1 VTLVI
6 VGTGTDVGKTVVAA
20 TLLARYGAE
29 VPLAYWKPV
38 ATGARDGRDTA
49 TVEALAGDRAAILAE
64 SYLFDE
70 PVSPHL
76 AARLAGRRIEPA
88 ALLADFDR
96 HRAGARTLVIET
108 AGGLLVPLVES
119 DGDGDGGPGDSGPAG
134 QPGGGS
140 GMSEAGRG
148 GSARAPGARGGSAGD
163 TRGWPFRQPP
173 EASSPSHS
181 PSHAPSPSAPA
192 SSRQPS
198 SPPPSSP
205 PPASSPSLPAWH
217 SGFAGAAAADG
228 AATAAAGAGYLQ
240 ADLIVDMARRAP
252 LSCLVVA
259 RTTLGTINHTLL
271 TLEALRARGLGIA
284 GVVLDG
290 PPNREN
296 RRAIERFGGVE
307 TILELPHLAPL
318 DREEVAA
325 AVRHFDRGG
334 LLAPLLRLRRQVPAQ
349 GDRPGYGGSRGSRGL
364 GGRGGGG
371 ESGGGGDRSGGSQ
384 GSDRGRRRGPLA

>member
-29 VPLAYWKPV
+29 IPLAYWKPV

-108 AGGLLVPLVES
+108 AGGLLVPLVEG
-119 DGDGDGGPGDSGPAG
+119 DGDGDPGDPGPAG
-134 QPGGGS
+134 QPEGAS
-140 GMSEAGRG
+140 GMGEAGR
-148 GSARAPGARGGSAGD
+148 ARAPGARGGSAGD

-173 EASSPSHS
+173 EAPSSSHPPSH
-181 PSHAPSPSAPA
+181 PPSPAAPA
-192 SSRQPS
+192 
-198 SPPPSSP
+198 SP

-217 SGFAGAAAADG
+217 SGFAAAAAG
-228 AATAAAGAGYLQ
+228 AAGASTAATEAGYLQ

-271 TLEALRARGLGIA
+271 TLEALRARGLGVA

-325 AVRHFDRGG
+325 ATRHFDRGG
-334 LLAPLLRLRRQVPAQ
+334 HLAPLLRLRRQIPTQ
-349 GDRPGYGGSRGSRGL
+349 GNRPGYGGSRGSRG
-364 GGRGGGG
+364 GGSRGAGG
-371 ESGGGGDRSGGSQ
+371 ESGGAGGGAGGGSQ
-384 GSDRGRRRGPLA
+384 GSDRGRRRGPRA

>member
-20 TLLARYGAE
+20 TLLARYGPE
-29 VPLAYWKPV
+29 IPLAYWKPV

-88 ALLADFDR
+88 ALLADFDH
-96 HRAGARTLVIET
+96 HRAGAHTLVIET
-108 AGGLLVPLVES
+108 AGGLLVPLVDSEGGA
-119 DGDGDGGPGDSGPAG
+119 GDGPVG
-134 QPGGGS
+134 
-140 GMSEAGRG
+140 
-148 GSARAPGARGGSAGD
+148 GGSAGD
-163 TRGWPFRQPP
+163 SRGWPFRQPP
-173 EASSPSHS
+173 AAASPSHTLSQSQS
-181 PSHAPSPSAPA
+181 PP
-192 SSRQPS
+192 Q
-198 SPPPSSP
+198 SPPPS
-205 PPASSPSLPAWH
+205 SSPSLPAWH
-217 SGFAGAAAADG
+217 SGFAAATAAAAG
-228 AATAAAGAGYLQ
+228 AATEAAGAGYLQ

-271 TLEALRARGLGIA
+271 TLEALRARGLGVA

-325 AVRHFDRGG
+325 ATRHFDRGG
-334 LLAPLLRLRRQVPAQ
+334 HLAPLLRLRRQAPPQ
-349 GDRPGYGGSRGSRGL
+349 GERPEQGSRGRRGGRSGHDGGGSRG
-364 GGRGGGG
+364 GGGG
-371 ESGGGGDRSGGSQ
+371 RGSQ

>member
-20 TLLARYGAE
+20 TLLARYGPE
-29 VPLAYWKPV
+29 IPLAYWKPV

-64 SYLFDE
+64 SYLFEE

-108 AGGLLVPLVES
+108 AGGLLVPLA
-119 DGDGDGGPGDSGPAG
+119 DGDGHGDPREA
-134 QPGGGS
+134 PGGGS
-140 GMSEAGRG
+140 S
-148 GSARAPGARGGSAGD
+148 GD
-163 TRGWPFRQPP
+163 HRSWPFRQPP
-173 EASSPSHS
+173 EASSP
-181 PSHAPSPSAPA
+181 PPSPS
-192 SSRQPS
+192 SSL
-198 SPPPSSP
+198 SPPPSPSP
-205 PPASSPSLPAWH
+205 PLPAWH
-217 SGFAGAAAADG
+217 SGFASAAAA
-228 AATAAAGAGYLQ
+228 TEAAGAGTAYLQ
-240 ADLIVDMARRAP
+240 ADLIVEMARRAA

-271 TLEALRARGLGIA
+271 TLEALRARGLGVA

-325 AVRHFDRGG
+325 ATRHFDRAGH
-334 LLAPLLRLRRQVPAQ
+334 LAPLLRLRRQVPGQ
-349 GDRPGYGGSRGSRGL
+349 GDSLGQGSRGSRG
-364 GGRGGGG
+364 G
-371 ESGGGGDRSGGSQ
+371 GGSQ
-384 GSDRGRRRGPLA
+384 GSGRRHRGPRA

>member
-20 TLLARYGAE
+20 TLLARYGPE
-29 VPLAYWKPV
+29 IPLAYWKPV

-64 SYLFDE
+64 SYLFEE

-76 AARLAGRRIEPA
+76 AARLAGRRIEPTV
-88 ALLADFDR
+88 LLADFDR

-108 AGGLLVPLVES
+108 AGGLLVPLT
-119 DGDGDGGPGDSGPAG
+119 DGDAG
-134 QPGGGS
+134 EDPREAPGGG
-140 GMSEAGRG
+140 
-148 GSARAPGARGGSAGD
+148 PAGD

-173 EASSPSHS
+173 ETSSP
-181 PSHAPSPSAPA
+181 
-192 SSRQPS
+192 
-198 SPPPSSP
+198 SPPPSSSLSP
-205 PPASSPSLPAWH
+205 PPSPSPSLPAWH
-217 SGFAGAAAADG
+217 SGFAAAAAAAG
-228 AATAAAGAGYLQ
+228 AATEAAGAGYLQ
-240 ADLIVDMARRAP
+240 ADLIVDMARRAA

-271 TLEALRARGLGIA
+271 TLEALRARGLGVA

-296 RRAIERFGGVE
+296 RRAIERFGGVAM
-307 TILELPHLAPL
+307 ILELPHLSPL

-334 LLAPLLRLRRQVPAQ
+334 RLGPLLRLRRQVPPQ
-349 GDRPGYGGSRGSRGL
+349 GDRPGQGSSLNR
-364 GGRGGGG
+364 
-371 ESGGGGDRSGGSQ
+371 GSQ
-384 GSDRGRRRGPLA
+384 GSGRRRRGPQA

>member
-20 TLLARYGAE
+20 TLLARYGPE
-29 VPLAYWKPV
+29 IPLAYWKPV

-64 SYLFDE
+64 SYLFEE

-76 AARLAGRRIEPA
+76 AARLAGQRIEPA

-96 HRAGARTLVIET
+96 HRAGAHTLVIET
-108 AGGLLVPLVES
+108 AGGLLVPLV
-119 DGDGDGGPGDSGPAG
+119 DGDGGDAGDA
-134 QPGGGS
+134 PGGGS
-140 GMSEAGRG
+140 S
-148 GSARAPGARGGSAGD
+148 GD
-163 TRGWPFRQPP
+163 NRSWPFRQPP
-173 EASSPSHS
+173 EASSPPSS
-181 PSHAPSPSAPA
+181 PS
-192 SSRQPS
+192 SSL
-198 SPPPSSP
+198 SPPPS
-205 PPASSPSLPAWH
+205 SSPSLPAWH
-217 SGFAGAAAADG
+217 SGSAAAA
-228 AATAAAGAGYLQ
+228 AATEAARAAYLQ
-240 ADLIVDMARRAP
+240 ADLIVEMARRAA

-271 TLEALRARGLGIA
+271 TLEALRARGLGVA

-307 TILELPHLAPL
+307 TILELPHLSPL

-325 AVRHFDRGG
+325 ATRHFDRAGH
-334 LLAPLLRLRRQVPAQ
+334 LAPLLRLRRQVPSQ
-349 GDRPGYGGSRGSRGL
+349 SDRPGPGSRGSRD
-364 GGRGGGG
+364 GGGG
-371 ESGGGGDRSGGSQ
+371 GVGSGNGGSQ
-384 GSDRGRRRGPLA
+384 GSGRRRRGPRA

>member
-1 VTLVI
+1 MTLVI

-20 TLLARYGAE
+20 TLLARYGPE
-29 VPLAYWKPV
+29 IPLAYWKPV

-76 AARLAGRRIEPA
+76 AARLAGQRIEPA

-108 AGGLLVPLVES
+108 AGGLLVPLA
-119 DGDGDGGPGDSGPAG
+119 DGGGDPGDAPGGGAGAAGPRGRPGATGAGGVTGHSGLAG
-134 QPGGGS
+134 QPGSDPGAG
-140 GMSEAGRG
+140 EAGR
-148 GSARAPGARGGSAGD
+148 GSARAPGAGSGSSGD

-173 EASSPSHS
+173 EASSL
-181 PSHAPSPSAPA
+181 
-192 SSRQPS
+192 SSS
-198 SPPPSSP
+198 SPPSP
-205 PPASSPSLPAWH
+205 SPSLPAWH
-217 SGFAGAAAADG
+217 SGAAAA
-228 AATAAAGAGYLQ
+228 AAAEAAGAGYLQ
-240 ADLIVDMARRAP
+240 ADLIVDMARRAA

-271 TLEALRARGLGIA
+271 TLEALRARGLGVA
-284 GVVLDG
+284 AVVLDG
-290 PPNREN
+290 APNREN
-296 RRAIERFGGVE
+296 RRAIARFGGVE
-307 TILELPHLAPL
+307 TILELPHLSPL

-325 AVRHFDRGG
+325 AVRHFDRAGH
-334 LLAPLLRLRRQVPAQ
+334 LAPLLRLRRQVPPP
-349 GDRPGYGGSRGSRGL
+349 GDRPGRGRRGGGRSQ

-371 ESGGGGDRSGGSQ
+371 GAGGQ

>member
-20 TLLARYGAE
+20 TLLARYGPE
-29 VPLAYWKPV
+29 IPLAFWKPV

-64 SYLFDE
+64 SYLFEE

-76 AARLAGRRIEPA
+76 AARLAGQRIEPA

-108 AGGLLVPLVES
+108 AGGLLVPLA
-119 DGDGDGGPGDSGPAG
+119 DGDGDGDPREA
-134 QPGGGS
+134 PGGGS
-140 GMSEAGRG
+140 S
-148 GSARAPGARGGSAGD
+148 GD
-163 TRGWPFRQPP
+163 NRSWPFRQPP
-173 EASSPSHS
+173 EASSPSPPLS
-181 PSHAPSPSAPA
+181 PPSSL
-192 SSRQPS
+192 
-198 SPPPSSP
+198 SPPPS
-205 PPASSPSLPAWH
+205 SSPSLPAWH
-217 SGFAGAAAADG
+217 SGFAAAAA
-228 AATAAAGAGYLQ
+228 ATEAAGAGYLQ
-240 ADLIVDMARRAP
+240 ADLIVEMARRAA

-259 RTTLGTINHTLL
+259 RSTLGTINHTLL
-271 TLEALRARGLGIA
+271 TLEALRARGLGVA

-307 TILELPHLAPL
+307 TILELPHLSPL

-334 LLAPLLRLRRQVPAQ
+334 HLAPLLRLRRPVPPL
-349 GDRPGYGGSRGSRGL
+349 GDRPGQGRSRGR
-364 GGRGGGG
+364 RGGGG
-371 ESGGGGDRSGGSQ
+371 DGVGGGGAGSQ

>member
-29 VPLAYWKPV
+29 IPLAYWKPV

-64 SYLFDE
+64 SYLFEE

-76 AARLAGRRIEPA
+76 AARLAGQRIEPA

-108 AGGLLVPLVES
+108 AGGLLVPLA
-119 DGDGDGGPGDSGPAG
+119 DGDGDPDDA
-134 QPGGGS
+134 PGGG
-140 GMSEAGRG
+140 AGA
-148 GSARAPGARGGSAGD
+148 GSGSAGD

-173 EASSPSHS
+173 EASSPS
-181 PSHAPSPSAPA
+181 
-192 SSRQPS
+192 PS
-198 SPPPSSP
+198 SPPSPS
-205 PPASSPSLPAWH
+205 SSPSLPAWH
-217 SGFAGAAAADG
+217 SGFAAAAATE
-228 AATAAAGAGYLQ
+228 AARAGYLQ
-240 ADLIVDMARRAP
+240 ADLIVDMARRAA

-325 AVRHFDRGG
+325 ATRHFDRGG
-334 LLAPLLRLRRQVPAQ
+334 HLAPLLRLGRQVPPQ
-349 GDRPGYGGSRGSRGL
+349 GDRPGQGGSRGD
-364 GGRGGGG
+364 GGGG
-371 ESGGGGDRSGGSQ
+371 GGGGSQ
-384 GSDRGRRRGPLA
+384 GSDRGRRRGPRA

>member
-29 VPLAYWKPV
+29 IPLAYWKPV

-64 SYLFDE
+64 SYLFEE

-108 AGGLLVPLVES
+108 AGGLLVPLA
-119 DGDGDGGPGDSGPAG
+119 DGDGGGDPGDA
-134 QPGGGS
+134 PGGGS
-140 GMSEAGRG
+140 AGEN
-148 GSARAPGARGGSAGD
+148 
-163 TRGWPFRQPP
+163 RGWPFRQPP
-173 EASSPSHS
+173 EASSPS
-181 PSHAPSPSAPA
+181 PSPSLSPP
-192 SSRQPS
+192 SSL
-198 SPPPSSP
+198 SPPPSP
-205 PPASSPSLPAWH
+205 SPSLPAWH
-217 SGFAGAAAADG
+217 SGFAAAAA
-228 AATAAAGAGYLQ
+228 AAAIEAAGAGYLQ
-240 ADLIVDMARRAP
+240 ADLIVDMARRAA

-271 TLEALRARGLGIA
+271 TLEALRARGLGVA

-325 AVRHFDRGG
+325 ATRHFDRGG
-334 LLAPLLRLRRQVPAQ
+334 LLAPLLRLRHQVPPQ
-349 GDRPGYGGSRGSRGL
+349 GDRPGQGSRGGSRSQ
-364 GGRGGGG
+364 GGRSDG
-371 ESGGGGDRSGGSQ
+371 SGGGGGGSQ
-384 GSDRGRRRGPLA
+384 GSDRGRRRGPRA

>member
-1 VTLVI
+1 MTLVI

-20 TLLARYGAE
+20 TLLARYGPE
-29 VPLAYWKPV
+29 IPLAYWKPV

-64 SYLFDE
+64 SYLFEE

-96 HRAGARTLVIET
+96 HRAGAYTLVIET
-108 AGGLLVPLVES
+108 AGGLLVPLVDAEGGA
-119 DGDGDGGPGDSGPAG
+119 GDAAVSGGAAGDS
-134 QPGGGS
+134 
-140 GMSEAGRG
+140 
-148 GSARAPGARGGSAGD
+148 
-163 TRGWPFRQPP
+163 RGWPFRQPA
-173 EASSPSHS
+173 EAASPQAPHS
-181 PSHAPSPSAPA
+181 LSQPRSPSA
-192 SSRQPS
+192 
-198 SPPPSSP
+198 SPPPSSSP
-205 PPASSPSLPAWH
+205 PLPAWH
-217 SGFAGAAAADG
+217 SGFA
-228 AATAAAGAGYLQ
+228 AATATAAGAGTEDAGAGYLQ

-271 TLEALRARGLGIA
+271 TLEALRARGLGVA

-325 AVRHFDRGG
+325 AVRHFDRAGH
-334 LLAPLLRLRRQVPAQ
+334 LAPLLRLRRQVPYPS
-349 GDRPGYGGSRGSRGL
+349 DRPGQAGT
-364 GGRGGGG
+364 RGG
-371 ESGGGGDRSGGSQ
+371 
-384 GSDRGRRRGPLA
+384 RGRRRGPLA

>member
-1 VTLVI
+1 MTLVI

-29 VPLAYWKPV
+29 IPLAYWKPV

-64 SYLFDE
+64 SYLFEE

-108 AGGLLVPLVES
+108 AGGLLVPLA
-119 DGDGDGGPGDSGPAG
+119 DGDGDPSDAPGGGAGAASPRGRSGATGASGASGPSVPAG
-134 QPGGGS
+134 QPGSDS
-140 GMSEAGRG
+140 GIGEAGR
-148 GSARAPGARGGSAGD
+148 GSARAPGAGSGSAGE

-173 EASSPSHS
+173 EASSPS
-181 PSHAPSPSAPA
+181 PSL
-192 SSRQPS
+192 
-198 SPPPSSP
+198 SPPPS
-205 PPASSPSLPAWH
+205 ALPSLPAWH
-217 SGFAGAAAADG
+217 SGFADAAAA
-228 AATAAAGAGYLQ
+228 ATEAAGAGYLQ

-271 TLEALRARGLGIA
+271 TLEALRARGLGVA

-290 PPNREN
+290 PPHREN

-307 TILELPHLAPL
+307 TILELPHLSPL

-325 AVRHFDRGG
+325 ATRHFDRGG
-334 LLAPLLRLRRQVPAQ
+334 LLAPLLRLRRQVPPP
-349 GDRPGYGGSRGSRGL
+349 GDRPGQGGSRG
-364 GGRGGGG
+364 GGRSQGGR
-371 ESGGGGDRSGGSQ
+371 SGGGGGGSQ

>member
-1 VTLVI
+1 MTLVI

-20 TLLARYGAE
+20 TLLARYGPE
-29 VPLAYWKPV
+29 IPLAYWKPV
-38 ATGARDGRDTA
+38 ATGARDGRDTV

-64 SYLFDE
+64 SYLFEE

-76 AARLAGRRIEPA
+76 AARLAGQRIEPA

-108 AGGLLVPLVES
+108 AGGLLVPLV
-119 DGDGDGGPGDSGPAG
+119 DGDGGAGDAPV
-134 QPGGGS
+134 GGGS
-140 GMSEAGRG
+140 S
-148 GSARAPGARGGSAGD
+148 GD

-173 EASSPSHS
+173 EFFS
-181 PSHAPSPSAPA
+181 PSPS
-192 SSRQPS
+192 PS
-198 SPPPSSP
+198 LSQSLSPPPS
-205 PPASSPSLPAWH
+205 SSPSLPAWH
-217 SGFAGAAAADG
+217 SGFAAAAAG
-228 AATAAAGAGYLQ
+228 AATEAAGAGYLQ

-271 TLEALRARGLGIA
+271 TLEALRARGLGVA

-296 RRAIERFGGVE
+296 RRAIERFGGFE

-325 AVRHFDRGG
+325 ATRHFDRGG
-334 LLAPLLRLRRQVPAQ
+334 LLAPLLRLRHQVPPQ
-349 GDRPGYGGSRGSRGL
+349 GDRPGQGRSRGNRGGGGSRG
-364 GGRGGGG
+364 GGGG
-371 ESGGGGDRSGGSQ
+371 GGSQ
-384 GSDRGRRRGPLA
+384 GSDRGRRRGPRA

>member
-20 TLLARYGAE
+20 TLLARYGPE
-29 VPLAYWKPV
+29 IPLAYWKPV

-64 SYLFDE
+64 SYLFEE

-76 AARLAGRRIEPA
+76 AARLAGQRIEPA

-96 HRAGARTLVIET
+96 HRAGDRTLVIEA
-108 AGGLLVPLVES
+108 AGGLLVPLA
-119 DGDGDGGPGDSGPAG
+119 DGDGDPGDAPGGP
-134 QPGGGS
+134 
-140 GMSEAGRG
+140 
-148 GSARAPGARGGSAGD
+148 AGD
-163 TRGWPFRQPP
+163 TRGWPFRQAPG
-173 EASSPSHS
+173 ASSPSS
-181 PSHAPSPSAPA
+181 PPSPS
-192 SSRQPS
+192 
-198 SPPPSSP
+198 
-205 PPASSPSLPAWH
+205 SSPSLPAWH
-217 SGFAGAAAADG
+217 SGFAAAAATE
-228 AATAAAGAGYLQ
+228 AARAAYLQ
-240 ADLIVDMARRAP
+240 ADLIVEMARRAA

-271 TLEALRARGLGIA
+271 TLEALRVRGLGVA

-325 AVRHFDRGG
+325 AVRHFDRHGH
-334 LLAPLLRLRRQVPAQ
+334 LAPLLRLRRQVPGQ
-349 GDRPGYGGSRGSRGL
+349 GDSLGQGSR
-364 GGRGGGG
+364 GGRGGSG
-371 ESGGGGDRSGGSQ
+371 ESQ
-384 GSDRGRRRGPLA
+384 GSGRRRRGPRA